1 MAFTPQLPVSQLI
14 KRGARIDDV
23 EAQRRSKEDYRK
35 QKELEEQRKE
45 GTAPAMVDIET
56 GRDINPHIPEFIGKT
71 PWYVDASGPTLK
83 HQRPHPERQ
92 QSLATIKEWYER
104 GTTGKVAFK
113 YRPGACENC
122 GAMGHKKRDCFE
134 RPRAIGAKLVPKDI
148 APDDY
153 SQQNFDLDYDAK
165 RDRWNNY
172 DPAEHKQVIEEYEKM
187 EETRKLIKAQQI
199 KDGLA
204 EEKEVEEDED
214 KYADDMAPG
223 QSIDMDSRTRITVR
237 NLRIREDTAKYLYNL
252 DPNAPYY
259 DPKSRSM
266 RENPFAVNIFLFYIF
281 FLNFDLCHFA
291 YSNPIHTG
299 QKC

>member
-23 EAQRRSKEDYRK
+23 EEASRRSKEDYRR

-45 GTAPAMVDIET
+45 GIVPAMVDTET

-71 PWYVDASGPTLK
+71 PWYIDSSGPTLK
-83 HQRPHPERQ
+83 HQRPHSDRQ
-92 QSLATIKEWYER
+92 QPLATIKEWYER

-122 GAMGHKKRDCFE
+122 GAMGHTKKDCFE
-134 RPRAIGAKLVPKDI
+134 RPRTAGAKLIPKDI
-148 APDDY
+148 APDDH
-153 SQQNFDLDYDAK
+153 SQQNFALDFDAK

-187 EETRKLIKAQQI
+187 EETRKLVKAQQI

-204 EEKEVEEDED
+204 EEVEGEVDED

-223 QSIDMDSRTRITVR
+223 QVSFKFYTHQKFFNNTNKNTFNHPLRTY
-237 NLRIREDTAKYLYNL
+237 K
-252 DPNAPYY
+252 
-259 DPKSRSM
+259 KS
-266 RENPFAVNIFLFYIF
+266 
-281 FLNFDLCHFA
+281 
-291 YSNPIHTG
+291 
-299 QKC
+299 